1 MGAAG
6 RLGVGGLR
14 MLWRPEAERETWDCD
29 SKFSPG
35 KGARD
40 MALPR
45 GGCDRQSPALPGQ
58 VL

>member
-29 SKFSPG
+29 S
-35 KGARD
+35 R
-40 MALPR
+40 
-45 GGCDRQSPALPGQ
+45 
-58 VL
+58 VLTWQRSQGHGPSSGWM